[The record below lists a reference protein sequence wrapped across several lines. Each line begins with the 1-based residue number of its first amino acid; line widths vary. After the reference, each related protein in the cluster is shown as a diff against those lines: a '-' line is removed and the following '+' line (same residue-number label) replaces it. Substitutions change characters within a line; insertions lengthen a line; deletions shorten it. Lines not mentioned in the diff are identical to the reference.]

1 MSMRDED
8 IKLAV
13 NAKHKVEWW
22 SVYFNESSLQCEKE
36 SYLLISL
43 LKYLL

>member
-13 NAKHKVEWW
+13 NTKHKVVLW
-22 SVYFNESSLQCEKE
+22 SVYFNESSTQYGKE
-36 SYLLISL
+36 FYLLISL